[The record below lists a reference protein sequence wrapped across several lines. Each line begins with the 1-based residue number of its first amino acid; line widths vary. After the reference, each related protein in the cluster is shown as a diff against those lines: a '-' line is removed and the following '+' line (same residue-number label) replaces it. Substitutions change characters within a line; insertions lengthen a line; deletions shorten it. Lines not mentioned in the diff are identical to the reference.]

1 MSEQQ
6 TEAST
11 HVQRVSPA
19 WERIERARHPQR
31 PYPMELIE
39 RIFTDFSEIH
49 GDRAF
54 GDDEAV
60 VCGMAR
66 LGTQEVMT
74 IGNRKGG
81 TTKERVRRNLV
92 CLTPRGIGGAARH
105 EAGRKVWP
113 PGHQFH

>member
-19 WERIERARHPQR
+19 WIRIERARHPQR
-31 PYPMELIE
+31 PFPMDLIG

-49 GDRAF
+49 GDRLYA
-54 GDDEAV
+54 DDEAV

-66 LGTQEVMT
+66 LGQEVLV

-81 TTKERVRRNLV
+81 TTKERIRRTSV
-92 CLTPRGIGGAARH
+92 CPIPKGIAKLCAR
-105 EAGRKVWP
+105 
-113 PGHQFH
+113 